1 MTKQKRSNNQRVSQE
16 KMTII
21 TKTNEVSIS
30 LPLISLR
37 GYALM
42 SEDVSRMRK
51 NAEEELQ
58 ETRKELGYA
67 Y

>member
-1 MTKQKRSNNQRVSQE
+1 MGKQKRSEDTRNNE
-16 KMTII
+16 ELAPITI
-21 TKTNEVSIS
+21 EVSVI

-37 GYALM
+37 GYALK
-42 SEDVSRMRK
+42 SEEVIRMRE
-51 NAEEELQ
+51 NAEEELR

>member
-1 MTKQKRSNNQRVSQE
+1 MDKQQRQFENKKSTHDE
-16 KMTII
+16 LEPITI
-21 TKTNEVSIS
+21 EVSIS

-37 GYALM
+37 GYALRP
-42 SEDVSRMRK
+42 EDVSRMRK

>member
-1 MTKQKRSNNQRVSQE
+1 MDKQNRTHDSSNTHE
-16 KMTII
+16 ELAPITI
-21 TKTNEVSIS
+21 EVSIS

-37 GYALM
+37 GYALRP
-42 SEDVSRMRK
+42 EDVSRMRK
-51 NAEEELQ
+51 NAEDELR